1 MAHLREKGKIP
12 RTEWP
17 NILARYGKGE
27 TIAQIGRDYNC
38 TAPAIRYIIKRSG
51 RLKAA
56 GRERTAVTGDSSRQQ
71 AAARRRES
79 STSAQANT
87 HTVVV
92 RSERTGSEHVLG
104 TELRRRV
111 SGDVASFLVALDQVV
126 LEGSRESVSNL
137 QEATDRLMRSAA
149 RTRLELER
157 LLGRRDVAETHERE
171 PRRTGSPQGT
181 A

>member
-1 MAHLREKGKIP
+1 MANLREKGKIP
-12 RTEWP
+12 RSEWP

-51 RLKAA
+51 RLKTAA
-56 GRERTAVTGDSSRQQ
+56 DRERTAVTGDTWRQQ
-71 AAARRRES
+71 AAARRREL
-79 STSAQANT
+79 STSVQANA
-87 HTVVV
+87 HIAVVP
-92 RSERTGSEHVLG
+92 SERAAEHVLG
-104 TELRRRV
+104 LELRQRV

-126 LEGSRESVSNL
+126 LDGSLESVSNL

-157 LLGRRDVAETHERE
+157 LLGRRDVAEARERR
-171 PRRTGSPQGT
+171 PRRAGSPQGT